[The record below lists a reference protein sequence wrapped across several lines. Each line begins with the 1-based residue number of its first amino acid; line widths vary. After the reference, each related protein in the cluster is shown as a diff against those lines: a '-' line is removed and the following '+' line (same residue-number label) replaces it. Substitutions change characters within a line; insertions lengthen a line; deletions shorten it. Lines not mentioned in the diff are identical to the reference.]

1 MQGSDPKALNPIN
14 LTHLMLTNQTQRIT
28 AQLYHERMLD
38 CTHSLHDLTHDLRPL
53 HHKQLSTSLKCCPGL
68 VVQSAE
74 TRLRDMQTLVQQE
87 AGVLLDRQRITIE
100 GTPTPNPNYAYA
112 LLPLACPF
120 CAWCSSISIC
130 ATLPCMSMATK
141 SHCLNLLNTV
151 VEQQLALSW
160 HVALASLS
168 RQA

>member
-100 GTPTPNPNYAYA
+100 GTPTPNPCLVLHCRGLHA
-112 LLPLACPF
+112 LQCVSMLPSFHGWLNFSNGWCF
-120 CAWCSSISIC
+120 CIADNGHDPESG
-130 ATLPCMSMATK
+130 
-141 SHCLNLLNTV
+141 V
-151 VEQQLALSW
+151 
-160 HVALASLS
+160 
-168 RQA
+168 